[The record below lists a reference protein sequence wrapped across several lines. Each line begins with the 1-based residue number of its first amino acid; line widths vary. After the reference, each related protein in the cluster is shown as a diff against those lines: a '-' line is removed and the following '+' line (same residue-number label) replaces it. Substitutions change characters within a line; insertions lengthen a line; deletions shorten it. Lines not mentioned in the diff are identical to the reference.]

1 MEPPLAAAKVALLN
15 MLNDR
20 VISADGDYMDDEW
33 LVLLQRLYNERL
45 LLVHHYMR
53 PHLAQR

>member
-1 MEPPLAAAKVALLN
+1 MESPLVAAKVALLD

-45 LLVHHYMR
+45 LLVRHYMR